1 MANTTGSSLRDS
13 SLSLLL
19 CESALSF
26 ALQHLSPSTSSPTQ
40 FIAKHFSSSH
50 TKAFQER
57 LRGYFTEVRWVKPES
72 SRKESKEGFFV
83 CGGLR
88 ESGEWPVNE
97 EMGDCEGKVK
107 EEEGKEDDLYF

>member
-1 MANTTGSSLRDS
+1 
-13 SLSLLL
+13 
-19 CESALSF
+19 
-26 ALQHLSPSTSSPTQ
+26 
-40 FIAKHFSSSH
+40 
-50 TKAFQER
+50 
-57 LRGYFTEVRWVKPES
+57 VKPES